1 MLRQGTSAVVTT
13 LCCLMA
19 ASALAADL
27 TKDSLETVKK
37 NIADKK
43 AVLVDVREK
52 AEWDAGHI
60 EGAIFL
66 PLSQLQADKSPDAW
80 KKQLPEG
87 VIIYTHC
94 VIGKRSV
101 TAGNILAK
109 HRDDIRPLK
118 AGYRELVQA
127 GFKPAAK

>member
-1 MLRQGTSAVVTT
+1 LPLSRATLCGTS
-13 LCCLMA
+13 
-19 ASALAADL
+19 

-43 AVLVDVREK
+43 AVLVDRREK
-52 AEWDAGHI
+52 SERDAGHI
-60 EGAIFL
+60 DGAVFL
-66 PLSQLQADKSPDAW
+66 PLSQLQADKSRDAW
-80 KKQLPEG
+80 KRQLPEG
-87 VIIYTHC
+87 VIIYMHC

-101 TAGNILAK
+101 TAGSILKK